1 MSART
6 IAVTGTSRGIGAETA
21 NELARRGF
29 LVGCLSRG
37 GGYPEGH
44 ADLPPA
50 VRDRL
55 FPIQCD
61 VTDEALL
68 VEAFDALALRTGGID
83 GLINNAGV
91 HREAKALNM
100 TAAEFEDV
108 MRTNATA
115 VLIACREVHPHL
127 VKRGRGMIINIG
139 SFFDKLGT
147 RGSIAYAAS
156 KAAVGAITR
165 GLAAEW
171 GRDEIAVL
179 MLAPGYIETD
189 INRAYL
195 ADPVTGKFVKS
206 RTFTKRAGR
215 VDEVARLV
223 AALVTEDISFLT
235 GETIY
240 LDGGQGVAL

>member
-6 IAVTGTSRGIGAETA
+6 IAVTGTSRGIGAEIA
-21 NELARRGF
+21 VELAKRGL

-44 ADLPPA
+44 LELSPEVKA
-50 VRDRL
+50 RL
-55 FPIQCD
+55 LPIQCD
-61 VTDEALL
+61 VTDEAMLAA
-68 VEAFDALALRTGGID
+68 AFKSLSVQTGGVD
-83 GLINNAGV
+83 GLVNNAGI
-91 HREAKALNM
+91 HREVKALSM
-100 TAAEFEDV
+100 SAAEFEEV

-115 VLIACREVHPHL
+115 VLMACREVHPYLHA
-127 VKRGRGMIINIG
+127 RGRGFIINIG
-139 SFFDKLGT
+139 SFFDKLGVK
-147 RGSIAYAAS
+147 GSIAYSAS

-171 GRDEIAVL
+171 GRNGISVV

-206 RTFTKRAGR
+206 RTFTGRAGQ
-215 VDEVARLV
+215 VNEVARFV
-223 AALVTEDISFLT
+223 AALLVEDISFLT

-240 LDGGQGVAL
+240 LDGGQGVSL

>member
-1 MSART
+1 MSVRT

-21 NELARRGF
+21 IELARRGF

-44 ADLPPA
+44 AGLPDD
-50 VRDRL
+50 VKERL
-55 FPIQCD
+55 LPIKCD
-61 VTDEALL
+61 VTDETLL
-68 VEAFDALALRTGGID
+68 VEAFKTLAAHTGGID

-91 HREAKALNM
+91 HREAKASTM
-100 TAAEFEDV
+100 TSAEFEDV

-115 VLIACREVHPHL
+115 VLAACREVYPHL
-127 VKRGRGMIINIG
+127 ANRGRGMIINIG

-147 RGSIAYAAS
+147 RGSIAYSAS

-165 GLAAEW
+165 CLAAEW
-171 GRDEIAVL
+171 GRDEISVV

-206 RTFTKRAGR
+206 RTFTRRAGR